1 MGTTVA
7 QLKPLAV
14 VVLALLVTSARADY
28 WNSGKATFY
37 GGPDGSGTMGTYA
50 ERTAWSRTRGERALS
65 SLDFYAALWRQACML
80 LILAVGLA

>member
-28 WNSGKATFY
+28 WNRGTATFY
-37 GGPDGSGTMGTYA
+37 GGSDGSGTMGTYI
-50 ERTAWSRTRGERALS
+50 ERTAWALVAS
-65 SLDFYAALWRQACML
+65 DLTARFPCS
-80 LILAVGLA
+80 